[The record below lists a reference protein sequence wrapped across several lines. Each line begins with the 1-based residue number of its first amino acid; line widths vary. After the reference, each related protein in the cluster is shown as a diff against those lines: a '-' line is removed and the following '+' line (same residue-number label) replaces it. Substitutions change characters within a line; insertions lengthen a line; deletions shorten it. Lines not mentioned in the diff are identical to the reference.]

1 MYLIN
6 EWQRAVE
13 QVVVPAT
20 VNGARVLGF
29 ASPNPGAGVTSF
41 SRAVAA
47 TLARSGADVLY
58 VDLAT
63 PLRKGVPAH
72 ARAANASAWKEAV
85 NDRAVGVQVVAPA
98 SLDARFYFNNV
109 RWLRGEFVRMLRTYS
124 NIVVDMAPLLGEE
137 ADRVNAIAAAAA
149 CDAVAMIC
157 VQSALTQLDMARAL
171 QLTGSTGVNLIG
183 TVVNEVNY
191 TPPGEEIA
199 AAIRRWWP
207 SERVGRYLSDK
218 ISGSELLR

>member
-1 MYLIN
+1 MIN

-29 ASPNPGAGVTSF
+29 ASPTPGAGVTSF
-41 SRAVAA
+41 SRAVAE

-63 PLRKGVPAH
+63 PLRKGGPAH

-85 NDRAVGVQVVAPA
+85 SDRVVGVQTAAPA
-98 SLDARFYFNNV
+98 NLDARFYFNNV

-157 VQSALTQLDMARAL
+157 VRSALTQQDMARAL

-183 TVVNEVNY
+183 TVVNEMNY
-191 TPPGEEIA
+191 TPPSEEIA
-199 AAIRRWWP
+199 AAVRRWWP
-207 SERVGRYLSDK
+207 SERVGQYLSDK
-218 ISGSELLR
+218 ISGFELLR